1 MNFNFD
7 KPIYR
12 QIIDRME
19 GKIMRGE
26 WRDGERI
33 PAVRELAM
41 EVQVN
46 PNTVMRAYESLQSA
60 GVIFNKRGVGF
71 FISEG
76 ANQMI
81 LDRQR
86 DFFMMYDLPEIFE
99 RMEIL
104 GIRPRDITERYE
116 LYKNSKEDENKQ

>member
-1 MNFNFD
+1 MSFNFD

-19 GKIMRGE
+19 EKIMRGE
-26 WRDGERI
+26 WPDGERI

-41 EVQVN
+41 EMQVN
-46 PNTVMRAYESLQSA
+46 PNTVMRAYESLQAA

-71 FISEG
+71 FVSEG
-76 ANQMI
+76 AGGKI

-86 DFFMMYDLPEIFE
+86 EFFMMYDLPGIFD
-99 RMEIL
+99 RMDVL
-104 GIRPRDITERYE
+104 GITPADLMERY
-116 LYKNSKEDENKQ
+116 KKHKETGR